1 MGRLTTVVIACG
13 VGPSDVPARP
23 AFANSVILA
32 AGPRIL
38 EARSR
43 TKNSLVI
50 QAEIASLG
58 CRHTAGNDD
67 GGYWIV
73 VSSVAGTSWPGLGP

>member
-1 MGRLTTVVIACG
+1 VIACG
-13 VGPSDVPARP
+13 VGLSDVPARP

-50 QAEIASLG
+50 KPGIASLG
-58 CRHTAGNDD
+58 CAQR
-67 GGYWIV
+67 
-73 VSSVAGTSWPGLGP
+73 